1 MATEVSGKS
10 LHQFYS
16 FLRANC
22 EELIFPKYDGFDGLD
37 GIALQEAA
45 PHEVYYHSFVLGVKT
60 KSAEECAD
68 NLPALFQALRTE
80 VSKHLAC
87 HQIIVRS
94 KPAVRMEALVDPPG
108 GNRVVL
114 HTRLGFSGTADLVG
128 QWRIIA

>member
-10 LHQFYS
+10 LYQFYS

-22 EELIFPKYDGFDGLD
+22 EELIFYDGLFA
-37 GIALQEAA
+37 GIALQEATP

-60 KSAEECAD
+60 KSAEECEY

-94 KPAVRMEALVDPPG
+94 KPAVRMESLVDPPG

-128 QWRIIA
+128 QWRIA